1 MIYRRFK
8 RVKIN
13 NPDHSVIKW
22 VVAFLI
28 FIGTLTFT
36 VWDVE
41 GAPVDTTSQITADSI
56 R

>member
-1 MIYRRFK
+1 MIYTRFK

-28 FIGTLTFT
+28 FMGTLTFT

-41 GAPVDTTSQITADSI
+41 GAQVDTNDPITVESQ

>member
-1 MIYRRFK
+1 MIYTRYK
-8 RVKIN
+8 RVRIN

-41 GAPVDTTSQITADSI
+41 SAQIDTTNQITEEST